1 MEKIIGGK
9 EWNSPFPVRIRQKIL
24 WPCYEFIAQA
34 DGIDSYERNIIE
46 EVILRLANIKVTDTK
61 AIALDTGLEEDL
73 VSFMQSR
80 LEQHGALDNCYQITE
95 VGLQRLGEMIEN
107 HRSSIH
113 VYVDAVSGE
122 ILPYFSMLDDNEQ
135 FRYSLGIDDVDDA
148 GRSFFKFKGYST
160 AGLESDVLETAFR
173 LHYNKEYNEI
183 PSNGDVTEMLHKLY
197 PNRDGL
203 YAFVEQKQSKSKN
216 LRWILIDIF
225 QPEGSS
231 RDWVFTDGF
240 GKITSF
246 FSVKKIQDDVD
257 RKYISELREKM
268 QVKTNSQAKT
278 SIKLPEEK
286 YPKLKD
292 KLVSA
297 QKCMKELRLFVD
309 SPDKEESLRSAMAD
323 SVIYLTQLMEWV
335 LFYILHKKSNE
346 YHVRVV
352 LTENSNAFNNKES
365 YHINGG
371 LATRCARNLGF
382 DVGVTEKKSF
392 CQRNGKLW
400 NSFVETPKLLPL
412 LDVLLISLYE
422 KEWLQEFARDYSD
435 FLCILV
441 DLNDKRNQGFH
452 SGSVNRMDEFSAHI
466 EEAYQEI
473 LEFMKKGL
481 NVKVNEY
488 SEFTFEEKVA
498 LQNEMNAAIT
508 RMEQTLGFALCQ
520 TLDASLIGF
529 VTDMERR
536 GIDSKTLNNA
546 IILDQYR
553 ILENLFKSVNESLD
567 NELVHSDW
575 LAKVKGAG
583 FGIPEEKEFKT
594 LLRTKEEKIRSALN
608 GRNSSMNAAC
618 IAFCTLADKN
628 LLRGVSSMWRDML
641 ADICY
646 VVNKRSH
653 GEIPTSIDCDRALK
667 IKERI
672 VELIRYFAEMGFLT
686 SRLS

>member
-9 EWNSPFPVRIRQKIL
+9 EWNSPFPVSVRQKIL
-24 WPCYEFIAQA
+24 WPCYEFIVQA
-34 DGIDSYERNIIE
+34 EGIDSYERNIIE
-46 EVILRLANIKVTDTK
+46 EIILRLANIKETDTK

-80 LEQHGALDNCYQITE
+80 LEQHGALDNCYQITD
-95 VGLQRLGEMIEN
+95 VGLLRLGEMIEN

-122 ILPYFSMLDDNEQ
+122 LIPYFSMLNDNEQ
-135 FRYSLGIDDVDDA
+135 FRYSFGKDDVDDA
-148 GRSFFKFKGYST
+148 GRSFFRYKGYSS
-160 AGLESDVLETAFR
+160 AGLESDELEIAFK

-183 PSNGDVTEMLHKLY
+183 PSKGDVTAMLHKLY

-203 YAFVEQKQSKSKN
+203 CVSVELNQSKSKN
-216 LRWILIDIF
+216 LRWFLIDVF

-240 GKITSF
+240 GEITSF
-246 FSVKKIQDDVD
+246 FSVKRIQDEVD
-257 RKYISELREKM
+257 RKYISELREKL
-268 QVKTNSQAKT
+268 QVKTNFQAKT
-278 SIKLPEEK
+278 SIKLAEEK

-292 KLVSA
+292 KLDSA

-309 SPDKEESLRSAMAD
+309 SPDKEETLRSAMTD

-346 YHVRVV
+346 YHVRMV
-352 LTENSNAFNNKES
+352 LTENRKTFNNKES

-382 DVGVTEKKSF
+382 EVGVTEKKSF

-422 KEWLQEFARDYSD
+422 KEWLQDFARDCSD

-452 SGSVNRMDEFSAHI
+452 SGSVNSMDEFSAHI

-481 NVKVNEY
+481 NVKINES
-488 SEFTFEEKVA
+488 SEFTFEEKIT
-498 LQNEMNAAIT
+498 LQNERNSAIT
-508 RMEQTLGFALCQ
+508 RVEQSLGFALCQ
-520 TLDASLIGF
+520 TLDATLIGF

-536 GIDSKTLNNA
+536 GTDSKTLNNA
-546 IILDQYR
+546 IVLDQYR
-553 ILENLFKSVNESLD
+553 VLENLFKSVNVCLGD
-567 NELVHSDW
+567 ELKNSDW
-575 LAKVKGAG
+575 IAKVKGTG

-618 IAFCTLADKN
+618 IAFCILADKN
-628 LLRGVSSMWRDML
+628 LLRGISSKWHDML

-667 IKERI
+667 VKERI
-672 VELIRYFAEMGFLT
+672 VELIRYFAEKGFLT